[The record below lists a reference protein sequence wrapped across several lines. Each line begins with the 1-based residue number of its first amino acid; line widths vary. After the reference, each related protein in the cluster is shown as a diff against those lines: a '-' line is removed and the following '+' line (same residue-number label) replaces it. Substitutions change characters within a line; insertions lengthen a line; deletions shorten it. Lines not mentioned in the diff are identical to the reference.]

1 MHTKTPTDYRL
12 LSDEMLIKLLRTSDE
27 TALKEIYLRHWQSLF
42 QAALR
47 KVRVKEIA
55 EELVQNIFVSLWDRR
70 TIQTIEQLSCYLHTA
85 IKYQVINYLKS
96 KILDKKYLSHAVQQS
111 VMEDNSC
118 ESTLLTHELSL
129 AIDQAIRELPPKTQL
144 VFRLSRFENRSIR
157 EISQSMNIS
166 EKAVE
171 YHITQSLKIMRLHLK
186 DFILFDLTILNLLVY
201 FF

>member
-1 MHTKTPTDYRL
+1 MHTKTPLDYRL
-12 LSDEMLIKLLRTSDE
+12 LSDDLLTKLLKTSDE

-70 TIQTIEQLSCYLHTA
+70 AIQSIEQLSCYLHTA

-96 KILDKKYLSHAVQQS
+96 KILDKKYLLHAVQQS
-111 VMEDNSC
+111 ASEDNSC
-118 ESTLLTHELSL
+118 ESALLTHELSL
-129 AIDQAIRELPPKTQL
+129 AIDHAIRELPPKTQL
-144 VFRLSRFENRSIR
+144 VFRLSRYENRSIR

-186 DFILFDLTILNLLVY
+186 EFILFELTVLNLLVH